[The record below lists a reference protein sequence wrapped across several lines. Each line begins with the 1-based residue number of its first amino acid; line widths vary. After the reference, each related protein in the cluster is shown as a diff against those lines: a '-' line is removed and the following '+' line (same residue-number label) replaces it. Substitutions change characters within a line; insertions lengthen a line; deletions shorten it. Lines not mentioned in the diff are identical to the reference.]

1 MKNKSLMLLMVA
13 AGCGLVAML
22 GVRQLMS
29 RKSDAPE
36 KTRILVAR
44 TDIESGVPLDKT
56 NVGFK
61 EWPNDAIPKGAIL
74 TEEEFVD
81 RALKHRVGPNQPI
94 LASELG
100 NKGEFGL
107 QIQIPKD
114 MRLVSVPVTST
125 MTHSGLLRPGNF
137 VDVSAVIDIP
147 KKGSGHRTE
156 VKPVL
161 QCIQVFAVGSS
172 VLGSED
178 AKDSKVADVKNVT
191 FLVYPLQG
199 QLLQLANK
207 QSNGAL
213 QFALRSGSDKSLV
226 NSEDLTDSSLSLLAN
241 SLMGNSDEPTSTTS
255 HEPKPEGAKPKSAFR
270 SYLAPETSSAMTT
283 VGEQAVRPTWKIEI
297 FQGEQRVVQEIEL
310 PEEKPAE
317 ASTKRTSASSTDWA
331 SPVLKFFS
339 RRQKSTPESDLES
352 PSTTEARRKKG
363 TSPQADD
370 TAQGTESTEKK

>member
-1 MKNKSLMLLMVA
+1 MKNKSLMLLLVA

-29 RKSDAPE
+29 NNNVAPE

-44 TDIESGVPLDKT
+44 MEIESGVPLDKT

-74 TEEEFVD
+74 TEEEFAD

-94 LASELG
+94 LSTELG

-114 MRLVSVPVTST
+114 MRLVTVPVTST

-137 VDVSAVIDIP
+137 VDVSAVIEIP
-147 KKGSGHRTE
+147 NRGSGHRTE

-178 AKDSKVADVKNVT
+178 AKDAKVNEVKNVT

-226 NSEDLTDSSLSLLAN
+226 NTEDLTDSSLSLLAN
-241 SLMGNSDEPTSTTS
+241 SLMGQSEESPQRSTNEPRST
-255 HEPKPEGAKPKSAFR
+255 EAKPKSAFR
-270 SYLAPETSSAMTT
+270 SYLAPETSSAMTK

-297 FQGEQRVVQEIEL
+297 FQGDQRVVQEIEL
-310 PEEKPAE
+310 PEEQPAE
-317 ASTKRTSASSTDWA
+317 TSTKRTSASSSDWA

-339 RRQKSTPESDLES
+339 RRQKSTPESEPES
-352 PSTTEARRKKG
+352 QSTTDLRRNHG
-363 TSPQADD
+363 ASPQADD
-370 TAQGTESTEKK
+370 TAQGTETTEKK